1 METYNY
7 TVYWQNKSN
16 KQIYKMTLS
25 SANMEYLDRMLDTIK
40 PSKTDIISKEEFK
53 RLSDDDMITIDI
65 MNEDEDVKIGELTT
79 KESYIEHIE
88 DEEYII

>member
-1 METYNY
+1 
-7 TVYWQNKSN
+7 
-16 KQIYKMTLS
+16 MTLS